1 MKSFVIKASN
11 FSLSHTLECGQVF
24 RWDKIGVNEYEGVIA
39 GSIVKIRQEK
49 DALFIRSSNSRLIP
63 SFIIS
68 YFDLTL
74 DLPYIYNTIGQDKHI
89 KAAIAGFK
97 GLRIIR
103 QPLWECLSS
112 FIISAYNNIPRIKGI
127 IHNLCVCSGK
137 RLVLGKCVYYSFPPP
152 RLFAD
157 SSIGRLKRCG
167 TGFRAS
173 YLKKTARAFLD
184 GKISPRLL
192 KEKPYEEAKKILM
205 RLDGVGPKVADCV
218 LLYSVGKL
226 GAFPVDIWIKRVM
239 QTLYFNGRQVSEDK
253 IREFARG
260 YFGKYAGY
268 AQQYL
273 YHYARR
279 GKW

>member
-1 MKSFVIKASN
+1 VKSFVIKAPN
-11 FSLSHTLECGQVF
+11 FSLRHTLECGQVF
-24 RWDKIGVNEYEGVIA
+24 RWDKIGVNEYEGVAA
-39 GSIVKIRQEK
+39 GSIIRIIQKK
-49 DALFIRSSNSRLIP
+49 DALFIRSSNSRLAP
-63 SFIIS
+63 SFITS

-89 KAAIAGFK
+89 RAAINRFR

-103 QPLWECLSS
+103 QPLWECTSS

-127 IHNLCVCSGK
+127 INNLCGCSGK
-137 RLVLGKCVYYSFPPP
+137 QLFLGDRAGYSFPEP
-152 RLFAD
+152 RFFAH
-157 SSIGRLKRCG
+157 SGSGRLRRCG

-173 YLKKTARAFLD
+173 YLKSTARAFLE
-184 GKISPRLL
+184 GKINLRLL
-192 KEKPYEEAKKILM
+192 KEKPYKEAKEILM

-226 GAFPVDIWIKRVM
+226 EAFPVDVWIKRVM
-239 QTLYFNGRQVSEDK
+239 QTLYFNGRHVNENR
-253 IREFARG
+253 IREFAGG

-279 GKW
+279 GK